1 MNPITAAALG
11 FIAGVGVTLAFFCI
25 AGFLAIAQRGE
36 SELPDEEP
44 TGDDGGYPFTK

>member
-11 FIAGVGVTLAFFCI
+11 FIAGVGVTLAFLCVV
-25 AGFLAIAQRGE
+25 GVLAMAAEGE